1 MTDEVFTPD
10 RILDAAEEP
19 MKDARLLPEEKYNQ
33 LLCDRVLHVSWAYL
47 KIAKTPSFLPL
58 HL

>member
-33 LLCDRVLHVSWAYL
+33 LLCDRVLHVSWA
-47 KIAKTPSFLPL
+47 
-58 HL
+58 